1 MICSICNRAFDKS
14 DLAAGTCQECFDVID
29 QTQIQELRNHL
40 NLDAYKPPEISVPTN
55 KEAPILP
62 PESKQCIHCYA
73 DLMGEDLEQWD
84 NEGICAICGESNPDI
99 DEGDPAMLL
108 AEGVYTQDGLV
119 LLEEGN
125 LSLHDSV
132 ASIDESRPKCDF
144 ILNSGSSIG
153 KVISLPVN
161 IEIGRREVRQTISDP
176 TYGDILSKISSEHI
190 KIHLDENGAI
200 LIEDLGSLN
209 GTFINGNKIVGPIP
223 TQLNEMDA
231 LNLHDLSLVLKLDSR
246 PLLHV
251 RHNQSLVSLCKVVE
265 NLPSTIHLGR
275 ETSKQN
281 RESWFRMAELQLAN
295 ESVKIDAMQYISRRH
310 LFLEFKQNDS
320 SDISIRIW
328 HEDGKD
334 ACDVLLSQQNL
345 VKKSEVLSASEEQSL
360 SLSDTVEIK
369 FHENDFTVWFEE

>member
-40 NLDAYKPPEISVPTN
+40 NLDAYKPPEISVPAN

-62 PESKQCIHCYA
+62 PESEQCPFCYA
-73 DLMGEDLEQWD
+73 DLMGDDLVRWKSD
-84 NEGICAICGESNPDI
+84 CICAFCGERNPSPI
-99 DEGDPAMLL
+99 MPIPKHPQVNDED
-108 AEGVYTQDGLV
+108 TLV
-119 LLEEGN
+119 LEEGD
-125 LSLHDSV
+125 LSLRNSV
-132 ASIDESRPKCDF
+132 ASIDESHPKCNF

-161 IEIGRREVRQTISDP
+161 IDMGRREIRQTISDP

-200 LIEDLGSLN
+200 SIEDLGSLN

-231 LNLHDLSLVLKLDSR
+231 LNLHDLSLVLKPESR

-275 ETSKQN
+275 ETREQN

-295 ESVKIDAMQYISRRH
+295 EPVKIDVMQYISRRH
-310 LFLEFKQNDS
+310 LFLEFKHNDTP
-320 SDISIRIW
+320 DISIRIW
-328 HEDGKD
+328 HEDGKE
-334 ACDVLLSQQNL
+334 ACEVLLPQQNS
-345 VKKSEVLSASEEQSL
+345 VKKSAVMSASEEQLL

>member
-40 NLDAYKPPEISVPTN
+40 NLDAYKPPEISLPTN

-73 DLMGEDLEQWD
+73 DLMGDDLEQWD
-84 NEGICAICGESNPDI
+84 IEGICAFCGGSNPDSKPRPNSNI
-99 DEGDPAMLL
+99 
-108 AEGVYTQDGLV
+108 Q
-119 LLEEGN
+119 LETPDTPN
-125 LSLHDSV
+125 SV
-132 ASIDESRPKCDF
+132 ASIDESHPKCNF

-153 KVISLPVN
+153 KVISIPVN
-161 IEIGRREVRQTISDP
+161 IDIGRREIRQTISDP
-176 TYGDILSKISSEHI
+176 TYSDILSKISSEHI

-200 LIEDLGSLN
+200 SIEDLGSLN
-209 GTFINGNKIVGPIP
+209 GTFINGNKVVGPIP

-231 LNLHDLSLVLKLDSR
+231 LNLHDLSLVLKPDSR

-265 NLPSTIHLGR
+265 NHPSTIHLGR
-275 ETSKQN
+275 ETREQN
-281 RESWFRMAELQLAN
+281 RESWFRMAELQFGN
-295 ESVKIDAMQYISRRH
+295 ESVKIECMQYISRRH
-310 LFLEFKQNDS
+310 LFVEFKQCDS
-320 SDISIRIW
+320 SDISFKVW
-328 HEDGKD
+328 HEAGKN
-334 ACDVLLSQQNL
+334 ACDVLVPQQNL
-345 VKKSEVLSASEEQSL
+345 VKKSTELSKSEEHLL

-369 FHENDFTVWFEE
+369 LHENDFTVWFEE

>member
-1 MICSICNRAFDKS
+1 MKCSICNRPFDKS

-73 DLMGEDLEQWD
+73 DLMGDDLEQWE
-84 NEGICAICGESNPDI
+84 NEGVCAFCGGDNPESKPIAKINN
-99 DEGDPAMLL
+99 
-108 AEGVYTQDGLV
+108 Q
-119 LLEEGN
+119 LET
-125 LSLHDSV
+125 SDMSSSV
-132 ASIDESRPKCDF
+132 AMVDESHPKCDF

-161 IEIGRREVRQTISDP
+161 IDIGRREVRQTISDP

-190 KIHLDENGAI
+190 KIHLDEKGAI

-209 GTFINGNKIVGPIP
+209 GTFINGNKVVGPIP
-223 TQLNEMDA
+223 TLLNELDV
-231 LNLHDLSLVLKLDSR
+231 LNLHDLSLVLKSKSR
-246 PLLHV
+246 PLVHV
-251 RHNQSLVSLCKVVE
+251 RHNQSLVSVCKAVE
-265 NLPSTIHLGR
+265 NVPFTIHLGR
-275 ETSKQN
+275 QTIEQS
-281 RESWFRMAELQLAN
+281 REPWFRMAQLQLAN

-310 LFLEFKQNDS
+310 LFLKFKHNDA
-320 SDISIRIW
+320 SDISLRIW

-334 ACDVLLSQQNL
+334 ACEILLPQQNS
-345 VKKSEVLSASEEQSL
+345 VKKSAVLPASEEQLL
-360 SLSDTVEIK
+360 SLSDTVDIK

>member
-1 MICSICNRAFDKS
+1 MNKMQCSICNRAFDKS

-73 DLMGEDLEQWD
+73 DLMGDDLEQWD
-84 NEGICAICGESNPDI
+84 NEGTCAFCGETNPDI
-99 DEGDPAMLL
+99 DEGDTEVLT
-108 AEGVYTQDGLV
+108 EDGSV
-119 LLEEGN
+119 LLDEGN
-125 LSLHDSV
+125 LSPQDSV
-132 ASIDESRPKCDF
+132 ASIDESHPKCNF

-161 IEIGRREVRQTISDP
+161 IDIGRRDVRQTISDP

-209 GTFINGNKIVGPIP
+209 GTFINGNKVVGPIP
-223 TQLNEMDA
+223 TPLNETDV
-231 LNLHDLSLVLKLDSR
+231 LNLHDLSLVLKSDSR

-251 RHNQSLVSLCKVVE
+251 RHNQSLVSVCKAVE
-265 NLPSTIHLGR
+265 NVPFTIHLGR
-275 ETSKQN
+275 LTSEQT
-281 RESWFRMAELQLAN
+281 RESWFRMAQLQLAN

-310 LFLEFKQNDS
+310 LFLEFNHNDA
-320 SDISIRIW
+320 SDISIRVW

-334 ACDVLLSQQNL
+334 ACDVLLPQQNSI
-345 VKKSEVLSASEEQSL
+345 KKSAVFSASEEQLL

>member
-1 MICSICNRAFDKS
+1 MQCSICNRAFDKS

-55 KEAPILP
+55 KEDPILP

-73 DLMGEDLEQWD
+73 DLMGEDLEQWES
-84 NEGICAICGESNPDI
+84 EGICAFCGGNNPESKPIANINNQLETPD
-99 DEGDPAMLL
+99 M
-108 AEGVYTQDGLV
+108 
-119 LLEEGN
+119 
-125 LSLHDSV
+125 SSSV
-132 ASIDESRPKCDF
+132 ALADESHPKCDF

-161 IEIGRREVRQTISDP
+161 IDIGRREVRQTVLDP

-190 KIHLDENGAI
+190 KIHLDEKGAI

-209 GTFINGNKIVGPIP
+209 GTFINGKKVVGPIP
-223 TQLNEMDA
+223 TPFKEMDV
-231 LNLHDLSLVLKLDSR
+231 LNLHDLSLVLKSNSR

-251 RHNQSLVSLCKVVE
+251 RHNQSFVSVCKTVE
-265 NLPSTIHLGR
+265 NVPFTIHLGR
-275 ETSKQN
+275 HTSDQS
-281 RESWFRMAELQLAN
+281 REPWFRMAQLQLAN
-295 ESVKIDAMQYISRRH
+295 ESVKTDAMQYISRRH
-310 LFLEFKQNDS
+310 LFLEFKHNDAS
-320 SDISIRIW
+320 NISLRIW

-334 ACDVLLSQQNL
+334 ACEILLPQQNT
-345 VKKSEVLSASEEQSL
+345 VKKSAVLSASEEQLL